1 MTIPAACNRVAVT
14 KTSYANKVK
23 VPDEPG
29 VFWEDQIRSEDPHY
43 WLNRCL
49 NSKEGE
55 SLKESHIDGL
65 PRVINLGGQNDDML
79 RVGNWAGLADPAQH
93 QTRHVYLAK
102 IRRYEAD
109 LRSTVRVCNF
119 CSYYLGHRCDLFYPA
134 VAHCK
139 ECCTQMQSVN
149 RERDRQRTER
159 GKEAEKR
166 TKGHANLQD
175 DSSQH

>member
-1 MTIPAACNRVAVT
+1 MAVT

-23 VPDEPG
+23 FPDEPG
-29 VFWEDQIRSEDPHY
+29 LFWEDQIRSEDPHY

-49 NSKEGE
+49 DSNEGE
-55 SLKESHIDGL
+55 SLKQSHIDGL
-65 PRVINLGGQNDDML
+65 PRVVNLGGQNDDML
-79 RVGNWAGLADPAQH
+79 RVGNWAGLKDPAQH
-93 QTRHVYLAK
+93 QARHVYLAK

-109 LRSTVRVCNF
+109 LNSTVRVCNF

-134 VAHCK
+134 VAHCN
-139 ECCTQMQSVN
+139 ECCTQMQWVN
-149 RERDRQRTER
+149 RERNRERTER

-175 DSSQH
+175 DRSQH